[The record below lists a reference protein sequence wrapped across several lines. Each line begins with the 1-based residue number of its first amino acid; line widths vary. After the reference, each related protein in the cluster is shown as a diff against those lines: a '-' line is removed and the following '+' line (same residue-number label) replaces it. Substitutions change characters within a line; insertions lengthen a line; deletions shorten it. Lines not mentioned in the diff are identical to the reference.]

1 MQYKISKSD
10 WERIGNTMGWM
21 KEAQDLGSDK
31 ASFTLPFDLKG
42 AKLSYGYGMA
52 RFDVQFSSDWDKI
65 SYILHSAQQ
74 KGTQSKAHDK
84 YVAALERS
92 GLQEMEAVAHGA
104 EVKAFVKNIAK
115 EKVVK
120 GETSGI
126 IQVPSMA

>member
-1 MQYKISKSD
+1 MQYKISQSD
-10 WERIGNTMGWM
+10 WQNIGTKMGWL
-21 KEAQDLGSDK
+21 KEAQDLSSNKG
-31 ASFTLPFDLKG
+31 SFTLPFDLKG

-52 RFDVQFSSDWDKI
+52 RFDVQFSSDWDKV

-74 KGTQSKAHDK
+74 KGTPSKSHDK
-84 YVAALERS
+84 YVAALER
-92 GLQEMEAVAHGA
+92 GGFKEMEAVAHGA

-115 EKVVK
+115 EKVSK